1 MASTSP
7 AADDVSEADDD
18 YFRKWNQ
25 ARRVVLSGRASRAG
39 LAALTTLEK
48 ILRAV
53 VDKKRRRIKCKSN
66 TFQKLDILDGATDF
80 LLLAGFRRP
89 VMGEGD
95 ILELSESFV
104 PQSLAA
110 ADLLRTCV
118 EPSAAENVHP
128 SVDESLFGVVIGLG
142 FDELLVRKALEAG
155 CDSVEVCVEWV
166 LEHSDDR
173 HGVDAPP
180 TLPAASTV
188 LESVC
193 DRLVPPPPVCEW
205 LFFFRG
211 GTYSDT

>member
-1 MASTSP
+1 MASTSA

-95 ILELSESFV
+95 ILEVSESLV

-110 ADLLRTCV
+110 EDLLRRTPV
-118 EPSAAENVHP
+118 GAGSGVGASSI
-128 SVDESLFGVVIGLG
+128 SVQLARPIAYHTS
-142 FDELLVRKALEAG
+142 RA
-155 CDSVEVCVEWV
+155 
-166 LEHSDDR
+166 
-173 HGVDAPP
+173 
-180 TLPAASTV
+180 
-188 LESVC
+188 
-193 DRLVPPPPVCEW
+193 
-205 LFFFRG
+205 
-211 GTYSDT
+211 